1 MDILRELK
9 FEADETR
16 VRTER
21 MAVIMTAVMRKL
33 KGLEDA
39 EALRLK
45 ELNLQKES
53 QRAKTEDVLSSK
65 E

>member
-1 MDILRELK
+1 MEILRELK

-21 MAVIMTAVMRKL
+21 MAVIMTTVLKKV

-39 EALRLK
+39 EALHLK
-45 ELNLQKES
+45 ESNLRKES
-53 QRAKTEDVLSSK
+53 QRVETEDVLSSK

>member
-45 ELNLQKES
+45 ESNLQKES